1 MYQSLL
7 QSILEANYSSFRIKR
22 KEEKLMGFGHR
33 VYKSYDP
40 RATVMKKIA
49 KQVFE
54 VCGGEDKLMA
64 VAQRLEEVALNDD
77 YFKKR
82 NLYPNV
88 DFYSGL
94 IYRAMGF
101 PLDYFPLLFVVPRV
115 AGWLAH
121 WREGLKSKEPE
132 EIKIYRPRALY
143 IGHARRDF
151 VPIDERFAKDEKE
164 GLKTVSHPF
173 NQRYKLASKL

>member
-1 MYQSLL
+1 
-7 QSILEANYSSFRIKR
+7 
-22 KEEKLMGFGHR
+22 MGFGHR

-40 RATVMKKIA
+40 RATEMKKIA
-49 KQVFE
+49 KRVFE
-54 VCGGEDKLMA
+54 VCNEDRLLSI
-64 VAQRLEEVALNDD
+64 AQKLEELALNDE

-94 IYRAMGF
+94 IYQAMGF

-121 WREGLKSKEPE
+121 WREGLKSKDPE
-132 EIKIYRPRALY
+132 EHKIYRPRAIY
-143 IGHARRDF
+143 IGPPKRAF
-151 VPIDERFAKDEKE
+151 IPIDEREDEKE
-164 GLKTVSHPF
+164 GIQVPSHPF
-173 NQRYKLASKL
+173 NLRFKLASKL

>member
-1 MYQSLL
+1 
-7 QSILEANYSSFRIKR
+7 
-22 KEEKLMGFGHR
+22 MGFGHR

-40 RATVMKKIA
+40 RAMVMKKIA
-49 KQVFE
+49 KQVFG
-54 VCGGEDKLMA
+54 VCGEDKLLN
-64 VAQRLEEVALNDD
+64 VAQRLEEVALSDD

-115 AGWLAH
+115 VGWLAH
-121 WREGLKSKEPE
+121 WREGLLSKEPE
-132 EIKIYRPRALY
+132 ENKIYRPRALY
-143 IGHARRDF
+143 VGHAKRDF
-151 VPIDERFAKDEKE
+151 VPIGERSAKEEKK